1 MSDRTNLIAP
11 NRPIKYILGSMI
23 LMALSGMGMFW
34 LTEQSKKEAEIKEN
48 LANLKPTTAVLPKPT
63 AIEISE
69 ESTAATSMLTPK
81 LTVTVAPTIVT
92 SEAIASPSG
101 KVATP
106 TPKPIEEF
114 KSITDGFGAKYK
126 GTRKIYEENESSGKR
141 YIFYSYGGNITVHVG
156 KTWSWLNSGRTFSE
170 TLLVGGQK
178 TYVYEISNQKIVDL
192 EKGDKKYTI
201 QCVHNAVT
209 DLKTECDKFLADFYF
224 I

>member
-11 NRPIKYILGSMI
+11 NKPIKYILGSMI

-34 LTEQSKKEAEIKEN
+34 LTEQSKKETEIKEN
-48 LANLKPTTAVLPKPT
+48 LANLKPTTAVLPEPT
-63 AIEISE
+63 VIEISE

-81 LTVTVAPTIVT
+81 LSITVAPTIAT

-114 KSITDGFGAKYK
+114 KSIADGFGTKYK
-126 GTRKIYEENESSGKR
+126 GTRKIYEENENSGKR
-141 YIFYSYGGNITVHVG
+141 YIFYSYSGNITVHVG

-209 DLKTECDKFLADFYF
+209 ELKTECDKFLADFYF